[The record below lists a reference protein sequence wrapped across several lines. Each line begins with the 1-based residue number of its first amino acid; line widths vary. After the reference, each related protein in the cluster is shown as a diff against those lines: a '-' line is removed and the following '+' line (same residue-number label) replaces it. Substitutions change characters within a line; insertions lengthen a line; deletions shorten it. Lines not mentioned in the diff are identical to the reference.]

1 MVTKVNK
8 VESFA
13 YPCYEY
19 MGLSTDQKPDDVLI
33 NSIFWELD
41 TGNRYYFSNAQ
52 WNPAVGG
59 DDSSSSGGGSSI
71 TVPYATYGV
80 TEVAGRPEVTQTSV
94 YNFTA
99 LPKAMFKER
108 TKLETVT
115 FTGSPALASIDA
127 YVFYGCTSLV
137 LTALPTSVTHLS
149 EFAFGGCTALTDLT
163 IHAQMQ
169 SIENSAFYGCTNLKT
184 VRFQGTP
191 TLAKSIFG
199 GCTKLTDIY
208 VPWAQGA
215 VEGAPWG
222 APNATIHY
230 DWKG

>member
-1 MVTKVNK
+1 MVTKTNLSK
-8 VESFA
+8 SWT
-13 YPCYEY
+13 YPRIEY
-19 MGLSTDQKPDDVLI
+19 YCLSKDVKPADAEENAFLY
-33 NSIFWELD
+33 ELD
-41 TGNRYYFSNAQ
+41 SGIVYYFAEGS
-52 WNPAVGG
+52 WHIYRRTSGG
-59 DDSSSSGGGSSI
+59 GSGGGSSI
-71 TVPYATYGV
+71 TGPYATYGV
-80 TEVAGRPEVTQTSV
+80 TEISGRPEVTQTSV

-137 LTALPTSVTHLS
+137 LTTLPTSVTHLS